1 MHVGFANLDEA
12 EPDDRVHVDLAVV
25 GSLADKLV
33 VNLTFRRNINDDVR
47 LQRRLAGQAPPGGK
61 PFLVGVA
68 LFDGSHTAQAVGA
81 GGDAVLGEFAAPDID
96 LTASAQGTAA
106 ADGIDINAER
116 ARRLQ
121 NGGARRNAALP
132 A

>member
-1 MHVGFANLDEA
+1 MNLA
-12 EPDDRVHVDLAVV
+12 
-25 GSLADKLV
+25 
-33 VNLTFRRNINDDVR
+33 FRRNIDHDVR

-81 GGDAVLGEFAAPDID
+81 GGDPVLGEFTAPDVD
-96 LTASAQGTAA
+96 LTASAQGPPA
-106 ADGIDINAER
+106 ADGIDINAQG

-121 NGGARRNAALP
+121 NVGARRNAALP